1 MNRVRAGMAAI
12 AGAAMVGAG
21 LLLPAGPASAKV
33 VTVTGDLL
41 DTCPNSG
48 VTVPYTADRC
58 VFVPESQES
67 FQSDFHVPT
76 NDEYAWN
83 CTTAAQD
90 HQYQITDTVEESNS
104 FGISGGPKLTLIKD
118 VLEVG
123 VEASYGHVWN
133 KGQWIWNG
141 DTHHIQPGNVGWL
154 ELSTEMLK
162 VNGHWQINYGDRV
175 KTSDNGEAHYE
186 WYVGGSVTDDK
197 DAGSHNVAFRERPM
211 TDEEKSRVCGN
222 NGQGPGEG
230 GPQLKALA
238 QLVVTQDAAG
248 NVPR

>member
-1 MNRVRAGMAAI
+1 MNRVRAGLVAL
-12 AGAAMVGAG
+12 AGVAMVGTG
-21 LLLPAGPASAKV
+21 VLLPAGPASAKT

-41 DTCPNSG
+41 DTCPDSG
-48 VTVPYTADRC
+48 VTVPYKADRC
-58 VFVPESQES
+58 KFVPESQES
-67 FQSDFHVPT
+67 FQSDFHVPQ

-90 HQYQITDTVEESNS
+90 HQYQITDVVDESNT
-104 FGISGGPKLTLIKD
+104 FGISGGPKFKLGDAI
-118 VLEVG
+118 EIG

-133 KGQWIWNG
+133 KGNWTWNG
-141 DTHHIQPGNVGWL
+141 DTHHVQPGNVGWL

-175 KTSDNGEAHYE
+175 KTSDDGDAHYE

-197 DAGSHNVAFRERPM
+197 DAGTHNVTFKERPM
-211 TDEEKSRVCGN
+211 TDEEKNRVCGD

-230 GPQLKALA
+230 SPGLRRE
-238 QLVVTQDAAG
+238 VVNMVITQDAAG
-248 NVPR
+248 NVRK